1 MPTFYDMKTFDFD
14 DVRLLPSKCVVGSR
28 SEVSTDVTLGKKT
41 FKLPVVP
48 ANMSTIVD
56 ERLSVKLAR
65 EGYFYI
71 MHRFGVNP
79 VAFTKK
85 MHKKGLYSSIS
96 LGIKQSDKDALLG
109 FSDEGITP
117 EYVTI
122 DVAHGHSQA
131 VIDMVKKVRLFMPET
146 YIIAGNVA
154 TPDAAYELAEAGA
167 NAIKVG
173 VGPGAVCLTAPN
185 TGFGSRDWQLSSIAN
200 IAEKIKKSK
209 YAGKI
214 DIIADGGIREYG
226 DIAKAIAFGSKMIMI
241 GGMFAGHKESP
252 GRIIITS
259 AGDKM
264 KTFFGSASEHQKG
277 ESRYVE
283 GKKIYVPYKG
293 PISETL
299 RTIKENLQ
307 SSVSYAGGNDLSS
320 LEEVEYV
327 LLNNR

>member
-14 DVRLLPSKCVVGSR
+14 DVRLLPSKCIVGSR

-56 ERLSVKLAR
+56 ERLSVTLAR

-71 MHRFGVNP
+71 MHRFNVNP
-79 VAFTKK
+79 VSFTKK

-96 LGIKQSDKDALLG
+96 LGIKQNDIDALLE

-122 DVAHGHSQA
+122 DVAHGHSQT
-131 VIDMVKKVRLFMPET
+131 VIDMVKKVRLLMPET

-154 TPDAAYELAEAGA
+154 TPDAAYELAEAGV
-167 NAIKVG
+167 NAVKVG

-200 IAEKIKKSK
+200 ISEKIKKSK

-226 DIAKAIAFGSKMIMI
+226 DIAKAIAFGSKMVMI

-259 AGDKM
+259 SGDKM

-307 SSVSYAGGNDLSS
+307 SSVSYAGGKDLSS
-320 LEEVEYV
+320 LEDVEYV